1 MSFCNLSVCM
11 SGLFFFWWPTEIVT
25 CYCVDQK
32 ACFCYLNQVT
42 SILVLNKLKIIIIK
56 KKNDAKQLIFSLPSY
71 KRKKWADNV
80 IEWEIIHRHSDI
92 GIQLRHMEGAGQLL
106 GWTAS
111 LKPHPA
117 MGLRV
122 IKMITKYF
130 SWHKH
135 VSLKYPIWS
144 HFWLCWIS
152 KRCFNWFFILGMTEV
167 SSSADNWIN
176 MSTLQEPT
184 VFTITS

>member
-1 MSFCNLSVCM
+1 MHVRFIFFLMAYWNCDLLLCWPESLFLLFKSSYKHFSFKQIKN
-11 SGLFFFWWPTEIVT
+11 
-25 CYCVDQK
+25 
-32 ACFCYLNQVT
+32 N
-42 SILVLNKLKIIIIK
+42 NNK